1 MKATMSTSR
10 SAKEA
15 SLRLIERLNDD
26 VTYEEIMYELNF
38 LQKIDRGLCNME
50 DGNVTPH
57 EQVKEEFKKWLA

>member
-1 MKATMSTSR
+1 MSTSR

-38 LQKIDRGLCNME
+38 LQKIDQGLCDVE

-57 EQVKEEFKKWLA
+57 EQVKEAFKKWLA